1 MIVKAFVH
9 HRCDAIITDR
19 LRAMFTSKLWRMAQ
33 AIRDGGGRRSHSVI
47 ERWKLTKWK
56 IEFTDNEVVPYSVGN
71 KKQQNPIIVSAL
83 NHHTVL
89 EDKLGDTTK
98 KLNEVTNQLQILE
111 KSQKRLSVSLIDKEN
126 KRPKRK
132 AWSDC
137 SLQQQR
143 KRKRQIT
150 EDVKTALSFSEDDGF
165 KALNIE
171 LVNTDTQETFQV
183 ACHQETE
190 TDESLNEKQ
199 HTVKKV
205 LFVKERF
212 NISNQAYHEM
222 SMITDLPSSYSLSKT
237 AKELDARCILQCTP
251 GKTEGVQQS
260 ITERLRVRIRHM
272 LLSNPSYQYRH
283 IRVKITGDGTCV
295 SRSVH
300 LVVIAFSLID
310 FNNENPSSPYGCH
323 VIALINATENYE
335 NLQESLTDIADE
347 LRHLNSINVDGK
359 EFTVQFYLGGDWK
372 FLALVTGIE
381 AASSNFFCVWCKCPS
396 DQKHIT
402 GIWSALNPKN
412 GARTTNET
420 QELSKQKRKPID
432 KFCCIRQPL
441 FPMVE
446 IKNIVPDTLHLFL
459 RICDVLVNLLI
470 LELRRLDGI
479 EKFSK
484 VNDLKKLKNISKYEN
499 FLHDTCKISFHFYQ
513 DKESKNLKWRDLMG
527 TEKLKLLKHIKI
539 PTLFP
544 RFPNGDKVQSIWK
557 EFLEIYNLL
566 RLKAYMSAEEIK
578 AFELKTKKWL
588 EKFLEVYQTK
598 HVTPYIHLLTSHIP
612 EMLELHGS
620 LAAFTQQGVEK
631 LNDIITQDYFKST
644 NHRDSL
650 KQIMLKLNRLE
661 DLSDA
666 GCVRT
671 KVKHVCSKCKQ
682 EGHNA
687 RTCKS
692 L

>member
-1 MIVKAFVH
+1 M
-9 HRCDAIITDR
+9 
-19 LRAMFTSKLWRMAQ
+19 
-33 AIRDGGGRRSHSVI
+33 
-47 ERWKLTKWK
+47 
-56 IEFTDNEVVPYSVGN
+56 
-71 KKQQNPIIVSAL
+71 
-83 NHHTVL
+83 
-89 EDKLGDTTK
+89 
-98 KLNEVTNQLQILE
+98 
-111 KSQKRLSVSLIDKEN
+111 IDKEN

-237 AKELDARCILQCTP
+237 AKELDARCILRCTP

-272 LLSNPSYQYRH
+272 LLSNPSYQYKH

-300 LVVIAFSLID
+300 LVVIAFSFID

-470 LELRRLDGI
+470 FELRRLDGI

-484 VNDLKKLKNISKYEN
+484 VNDLKKLKNISKYEI

-598 HVTPYIHLLTSHIP
+598 L
-612 EMLELHGS
+612 
-620 LAAFTQQGVEK
+620 
-631 LNDIITQDYFKST
+631 
-644 NHRDSL
+644 
-650 KQIMLKLNRLE
+650 
-661 DLSDA
+661 
-666 GCVRT
+666 
-671 KVKHVCSKCKQ
+671 
-682 EGHNA
+682 
-687 RTCKS
+687 
-692 L
+692 